1 MTSYAEDLARK
12 ECERSEWV
20 EAMADAAA
28 QVISLAVYGRDGET
42 AIDTYDAV
50 AHLLIRELRHEMNDE
65 SNDEDLRKRAREHI
79 EGIRVDAANAT
90 GWRSW
95 DDCD

>member
-1 MTSYAEDLARK
+1 MTSYAEDLARH
-12 ECERSEWV
+12 ERERSEWV

-42 AIDTYDAV
+42 AIDTYSEV